1 MKYFINKKLL
11 IILIAFFVSIA
22 VFAEIPSMEEM
33 YKIMD
38 KVFERGNF
46 KKDFACTITLMVE
59 KPNQPREAVQF
70 KLFRRDTKD
79 QTVLIQLAPEAD
91 KGNGYL
97 QEKENLWFYDP
108 IAHQFTHSSLKRNLA
123 NSDTKISDVNK
134 KSEFMQAWEILKIE
148 EGKVGKYEVYI
159 VTAKA
164 LEKDAAYA
172 QEKFFVQKDKP
183 RLLKTESY
191 GASGKHMRTTYTP
204 KHIEFEG
211 MLLPVQQIY
220 INELIKGEKT
230 TQIFQDFSTA
240 NIDDVVLKNIWTI
253 QRKR

>member
-38 KVFERGNF
+38 KVFDTGNF
-46 KKDFACTITLMVE
+46 KKDFTSTLTLIVE
-59 KPNQPREAVQF
+59 KPNQPKEVIQF

-79 QTVLIQLAPEAD
+79 QTSLIQLAPEAD

-123 NSDTKISDVNK
+123 NSDTKLSDVNK
-134 KSEFMQAWEILKIE
+134 KSQFRQAWEILKIE
-148 EGKVGKYEVYI
+148 EAKLGKYEVYA

-172 QEKFFVQKDKP
+172 QEKFFVRKDEHL
-183 RLLKTESY
+183 LLKIESY
-191 GASGKHMRTTYTP
+191 GASGKHMRTTLIP
-204 KHIEFEG
+204 KYANVEG
-211 MLLPVQQIY
+211 MPLPVHQIY

-240 NIDDVVLKNIWTI
+240 KIDDVVFTKAYLEKIN
-253 QRKR
+253 

>member
-38 KVFERGNF
+38 KVFDTGNF
-46 KKDFACTITLMVE
+46 KKDFTSTLTLIVE
-59 KPNQPREAVQF
+59 KPNQPKEVVQF

-79 QTVLIQLAPEAD
+79 QTTLIQLAPEAD

-123 NSDTKISDVNK
+123 NSDTKLSDVNK
-134 KSEFMQAWEILKIE
+134 KSQFRQAWEILKIE
-148 EGKVGKYEVYI
+148 EAKLGKYEVYA

-172 QEKFFVQKDKP
+172 QEKFFVRKDEHL
-183 RLLKTESY
+183 LLKIESY
-191 GASGKHMRTTYTP
+191 GASGKHMRTTLIP
-204 KHIEFEG
+204 KYANVEG
-211 MLLPVQQIY
+211 LPLPVQQIY

-240 NIDDVVLKNIWTI
+240 NIDDVVFTKAYLEKIN
-253 QRKR
+253 